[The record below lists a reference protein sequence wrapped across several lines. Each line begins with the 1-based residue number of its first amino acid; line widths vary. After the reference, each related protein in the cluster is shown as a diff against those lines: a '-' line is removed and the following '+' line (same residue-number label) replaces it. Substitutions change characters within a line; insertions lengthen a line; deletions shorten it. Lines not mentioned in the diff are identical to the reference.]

1 MRPEKIWKSVKYPVN
16 GGVWGF
22 MVSLASKELMNFWV
36 DNLYQEK
43 WEAWLNFEL
52 RLKHLVN
59 GKTDLQWFI
68 DQDFLNCLVLNEIP
82 IKSKLKKIDVGFK
95 YNYFTSTWGFF
106 NQDLNMGNKIG
117 NKEYVVIHFKGSF
130 KDTFN
135 IDNPRIYNMKNILL
149 EKDLTTR
156 GSRERI
162 YKRFLSKGKSRFVIV

>member
-1 MRPEKIWKSVKYPVN
+1 MNFIKIDQKIAKGRPQFYKILMTHNLVINLPEEEKVLALDNDMLFQDDPFLMFKQFPNNDFYYTRSILSKPESMRPEKIWKSVKYPVN

-82 IKSKLKKIDVGFK
+82 IKSKLKK
-95 YNYFTSTWGFF
+95 NRCW
-106 NQDLNMGNKIG
+106 L
-117 NKEYVVIHFKGSF
+117 
-130 KDTFN
+130 
-135 IDNPRIYNMKNILL
+135 
-149 EKDLTTR
+149 
-156 GSRERI
+156 
-162 YKRFLSKGKSRFVIV
+162 